1 MNAATE
7 ISKLNLDKIH
17 KNDTLI
23 SSEGYTERFNVLYVL
38 YVTQYKFIY
47 EKIQI
52 ETVSVHEKG
61 LILLLK

>member
-23 SSEGYTERFNVLYVL
+23 SSEGYTERFNVLYV
-38 YVTQYKFIY
+38 TQYKFIY
-47 EKIQI
+47 E
-52 ETVSVHEKG
+52 
-61 LILLLK
+61 